1 RKSIILMAV
10 ICVAFVTLSGQTLNT
25 GIILDAYSKA
35 PVANVT
41 IRFITS
47 NEIMQTDREGQ
58 FRFDPSLSS
67 ESIALRHVNYRD
79 TMFKINN
86 LEDRLVFVMRPKDLK
101 IDDVEVFS
109 GYTSLSKERA
119 VGSFSSVEKD
129 VLERSVS
136 TNILERLEGVA
147 NGLTLNRANT
157 AYGEAHREQEIRVRG
172 INTIYSSSSPLIV
185 LDNFPFEGD
194 INDINPNDVETI
206 TILKDATASSIWGT
220 RAGNGVIVITTKQG
234 RGAQKIELTANV
246 RWTGKPN
253 LYYARSFLDAPTIM
267 GVEKKRFDAGGYT
280 LSPLIPLPDY
290 VEMLY
295 QQKDGVISEQEFRKQ
310 SILLQDADVREDAER
325 YLYRTGSEQ
334 QCH

>member
-1 RKSIILMAV
+1 
-10 ICVAFVTLSGQTLNT
+10 
-25 GIILDAYSKA
+25 
-35 PVANVT
+35 
-41 IRFITS
+41 
-47 NEIMQTDREGQ
+47 
-58 FRFDPSLSS
+58 
-67 ESIALRHVNYRD
+67 
-79 TMFKINN
+79 
-86 LEDRLVFVMRPKDLK
+86 
-101 IDDVEVFS
+101 
-109 GYTSLSKERA
+109 
-119 VGSFSSVEKD
+119 
-129 VLERSVS
+129 
-136 TNILERLEGVA
+136 
-147 NGLTLNRANT
+147 
-157 AYGEAHREQEIRVRG
+157 
-172 INTIYSSSSPLIV
+172 SSSPLIV
-185 LDNFPFEGD
+185 LDNFAFEGD
-194 INDINPNDVETI
+194 INDINPNDVQTI
-206 TILKDATASSIWGT
+206 TILKDATASSIWGS

-334 QCH
+334 QCHLNISGGDEKYSYYMAGGMSRSIGNVV